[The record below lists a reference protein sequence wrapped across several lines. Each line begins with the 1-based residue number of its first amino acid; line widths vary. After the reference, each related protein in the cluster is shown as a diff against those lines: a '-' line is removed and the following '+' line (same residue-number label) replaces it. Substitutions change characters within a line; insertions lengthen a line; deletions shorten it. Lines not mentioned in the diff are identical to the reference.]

1 MKWTYFRHSAL
12 VVFVK
17 METHSQ
23 FLNILVLGKQ
33 ETNTQQDINM
43 YCSNHLM
50 KEILLNLY

>member
-1 MKWTYFRHSAL
+1 
-12 VVFVK
+12 

-50 KEILLNLY
+50 KEILQNLY